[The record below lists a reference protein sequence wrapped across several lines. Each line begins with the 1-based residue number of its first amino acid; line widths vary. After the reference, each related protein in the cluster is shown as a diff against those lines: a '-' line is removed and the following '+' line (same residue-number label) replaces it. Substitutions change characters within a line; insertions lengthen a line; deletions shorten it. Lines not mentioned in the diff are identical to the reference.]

1 VYARLLPAAARAVA
15 AGTSGVPQL
24 GASGSGVFPAA
35 GASSHSQLR
44 NSVDWHLLP
53 PAGAAAAST
62 APGLQ
67 PYQHVASL
75 ASSSLPSGVAASFG
89 YPRTA
94 WATGSARDADW
105 RLQQQQHP
113 SLAAS
118 SVPPGTHGTLGALQ
132 PSTPQ
137 GRPLHAASA
146 SNAAYTS
153 GVLDSPR
160 AGPLP
165 PAGRDDLGTSGA
177 APAAGGAAPPSPSVA
192 LVLDEA
198 GSDAGAAGP
207 AGGAAQAVPASQ
219 ARIGAEHGNRSGPL
233 PAAATA
239 TVARE
244 QQQLSS
250 QPLSGTLGGGGRQ
263 PTPGPVSAT
272 DPAGDLSL
280 YKPGFKEE

>member
-44 NSVDWHLLP
+44 NSVDWHLPP

-75 ASSSLPSGVAASFG
+75 ASSSLPSAVAASFG

-113 SLAAS
+113 PLAAS
-118 SVPPGTHGTLGALQ
+118 SLPPGTHGTLGAPQ

-160 AGPLP
+160 AGPP
-165 PAGRDDLGTSGA
+165 PAGRDDLGRGV
-177 APAAGGAAPPSPSVA
+177 APAAGGAVPPSPSVA
-192 LVLDEA
+192 LVLDEP
-198 GSDAGAAGP
+198 GSDAGAAGT

-219 ARIGAEHGNRSGPL
+219 ARMGAEHGNKSEPL
-233 PAAATA
+233 PASATA
-239 TVARE
+239 PVARE
-244 QQQLSS
+244 QQQSSS

-263 PTPGPVSAT
+263 PTPGPVSAA